1 MAFIKF
7 IKNRS
12 YFVRYQV
19 KYRRRRE
26 GKTDYQARRRLIIQ
40 DKNKYNSPKYR
51 LVVRFTNREVIAQ
64 MVRAKIEGDFVY
76 SAAYGHELANYGI
89 PVGHAN
95 YASAY
100 AVGLLIARRTLAK
113 FGIAEKYQGVTDVNG
128 EDFNVTPLADGPR
141 PLRAVLDTGLK
152 RTSTG
157 SRVFAVL
164 KGASDGGIDIPHSVT
179 RYVGYDTEA
188 KKLKTDVLRDHI
200 FGAHVAEHM
209 RELKEED
216 AATYESKFSRYIKNK
231 ITADDV
237 EDLYKEAHK
246 KIRANPLP
254 AKKTKTAPAG
264 AKHTRYN
271 KAKISLKE
279 RKGNVKNKK
288 RLVEFKKQNAAA
300 AGGDDDDDEEADE

>member
-1 MAFIKF
+1 MAFIKV

-76 SAAYGHELANYGI
+76 AAAYGHELANYGI
-89 PVGHAN
+89 PVGHSN

-113 FGIAEKYQGVTDVNG
+113 FGIADKYQGQVDVNG

-179 RYVGYDTEA
+179 RYVGYDSEA
-188 KKLKTDVLRDHI
+188 KKLKADVLRDHI

-231 ITADDV
+231 VTADDI
-237 EDLYKEAHK
+237 EDLYKKAHK
-246 KIRANPLP
+246 AIRANPIP
-254 AKKTKTAPAG
+254 VKKTKTAPAG

-271 KAKISLKE
+271 KAKISLAE
-279 RKGNVKNKK
+279 RKGNVKSKK
-288 RLVEFKKQNAAA
+288 HLIELKKKHA
-300 AGGDDDDDEEADE
+300 GDDDDDEEADDE

>member
-1 MAFIKF
+1 MAFIKV

-51 LVVRFTNREVIAQ
+51 LVVRFTNREAVAQ
-64 MVRAKIEGDFVY
+64 IVRAKIEGDFVLA
-76 SAAYGHELANYGI
+76 AAYGHELANYGI
-89 PVGHAN
+89 PIGHSN
-95 YASAY
+95 YAAGY
-100 AVGLLIARRTLAK
+100 AVGLLIARRALTK
-113 FGIAEKYQGVTDVNG
+113 FGLADKYQGEIEASG
-128 EDFNVTPLADGPR
+128 EDFNVAPLADGPR

-164 KGASDGGIDIPHSVT
+164 KGACDGGLDIPHSVA

-188 KKLKTDVLRDHI
+188 KKLKTDVLRSHI
-200 FGAHVAEHM
+200 FGGHVAAHM

-231 ITADDV
+231 IAAD
-237 EDLYKEAHK
+237 ELEGLYSKAHK
-246 KIRANPLP
+246 AIRANPLP
-254 AKKTKTAPAG
+254 EKTKTALEG
-264 AKHTRYN
+264 VKHTRYH
-271 KAKISLKE
+271 KKKITIAQ
-279 RKGNVKNKK
+279 RKGHVKVKK
-288 RLVEFKKQNAAA
+288 SLLALKTSE
-300 AGGDDDDDEEADE
+300 DDEE